1 MGLLAGLTGTMG
13 SGKSTTA
20 SMLKKMGA
28 FIIDADAI
36 CKDLVLPDRPA
47 WNEIV
52 QTFGKEILQV
62 DEQTIDRGKLAHIIF
77 NDKEKKKQLE
87 TILHPRVIAEEMKM
101 AEQIFKDHPE
111 AIVIVEAALL
121 IESGNDQKM
130 DKVIVVACDEE
141 QSIQRAM
148 KRSSLSRDDAI
159 SRIQNQMP
167 QAEKIKHADYILRN
181 NGNQDELKLNV
192 QALFSELKT
201 LT

>member
-1 MGLLAGLTGTMG
+1 MGLLVGLTGTMG

-20 SMLKKMGA
+20 SMLNNMGA

-36 CKDLVLPDRPA
+36 CKDLVLHDRPA
-47 WNEIV
+47 WKEIV

-62 DEQTIDRGKLAHIIF
+62 GEQTLDRGKLAGIIF
-77 NDKEKKKQLE
+77 NDKGKKKQLE
-87 TILHPRVIAEEMKM
+87 AILHPKVIAEEMKL
-101 AEQIFKDHPE
+101 AEQIFKDRPE
-111 AIVIVEAALL
+111 AIVVVEAALL

-148 KRSSLSRDDAI
+148 KRSSLTREEAI

-167 QAEKIKHADYILRN
+167 QAEKIENADFVLHN
-181 NGNQDELKLNV
+181 NGNQDELKLKV
-192 QALFSELKT
+192 QALYSELKT

>member
-1 MGLLAGLTGTMG
+1 MGLLVGLTGTMG

-36 CKDLVLPDRPA
+36 CRDLVLPGRPA
-47 WNEIV
+47 WKEIT
-52 QTFGKEILQV
+52 QSFGKEILQV
-62 DEQTIDRGKLAHIIF
+62 DEQTLDRGKLAQIIF
-77 NDKEKKKQLE
+77 SDKEKKKQLE
-87 TILHPRVIAEEMKM
+87 TILHPKVIAEEMKM
-101 AEQIFKDHPE
+101 AEKIFKDRPE
-111 AIVIVEAALL
+111 AIVVVEAALL

-148 KRSSLSRDDAI
+148 KRSSLSLEEAI
-159 SRIQNQMP
+159 SRIRNQMP
-167 QAEKIKHADYILRN
+167 QTEKIKHADYILRN
-181 NGNQDELKLNV
+181 NGNPDELKQKV
-192 QALFSELKT
+192 QALYSEFKT